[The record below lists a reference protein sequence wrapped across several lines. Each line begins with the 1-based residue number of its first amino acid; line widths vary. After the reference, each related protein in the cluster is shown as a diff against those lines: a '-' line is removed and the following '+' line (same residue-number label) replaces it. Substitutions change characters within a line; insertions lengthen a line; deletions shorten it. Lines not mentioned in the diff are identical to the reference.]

1 MFYRRLSSPISP
13 RLALRRWYQT
23 PLGRRLGQLEASF
36 LNRSIKVP
44 YSFTLVQLGIVGWE
58 KNYLDSGYLP
68 HFVIVD
74 ENLAGL
80 NLPCICSHL
89 NSLPLASES
98 IDVLILP
105 HTLEYVLDQHQ
116 LLREVERV
124 LKPEGQ
130 ALILGFHPW
139 SFYRL
144 YAYLPG
150 RHHAA
155 PWRGRP
161 VSQHTLLD
169 WLSLLNFAA
178 EICAHYDFH
187 TLYNPSQRWWRG
199 YCSALWSVGYAVR
212 AIKRTYT
219 MIPLN
224 PVAEP
229 CPDWVPEIASTIQ
242 RKLDGARR
250 CNC

>member
-1 MFYRRLSSPISP
+1 MFRRHSRSPIPP
-13 RLALRRWYQT
+13 RSALCQWYRT
-23 PLGRRLGQLEASF
+23 PLGRRLGQLEAGF

-44 YSFTLVQLGIVGWE
+44 YSFTLVQLGRVGWE

-68 HFVIVD
+68 HFLIVD
-74 ENLAGL
+74 EVLGRSD
-80 NLPCICSHL
+80 LPAIRAHL
-89 NSLPLASES
+89 NSLPLATES

-105 HTLEYVLDQHQ
+105 HTFEYAADQHQ

-130 ALILGFHPW
+130 AFMLGFHPF

-144 YAYLPG
+144 YSYLPG
-150 RHHAA
+150 GHHAA

-161 VSQHTLLD
+161 VSQYTLLD
-169 WLSLLNFAA
+169 RLNLLNFAA

-187 TLYNPSQRWWRG
+187 TFYNPSRRWCRG
-199 YCSALWSVGYAVR
+199 YGSALWSLGYAVR

-219 MIPLN
+219 MIPIN

-229 CPDWVPEIASTIQ
+229 CPDWVPEIAPTIQ
-242 RKLDGARR
+242 RKIDDTERR
-250 CNC
+250 

>member
-1 MFYRRLSSPISP
+1 MLYRRLSPLVFS
-13 RLALRRWYQT
+13 RVALCQWYQT
-23 PLGRRLGQLEASF
+23 PLGRRLGQLEAGC
-36 LNRSIKVP
+36 LNRLIKVP
-44 YSFTLVQLGIVGWE
+44 YSFTLVQLGRVGWE

-74 ENLAGL
+74 EHSAAFD
-80 NLPCICSHL
+80 LPSIRAHL

-105 HTLEYVLDQHQ
+105 HTFEYVPDQHQ

-155 PWRGRP
+155 PWSGRA
-161 VSQHTLLD
+161 VSQHILLD
-169 WLSLLNFAA
+169 RLNLLNFAA

-187 TLYNPSQRWWRG
+187 TLHISSRHWCRG
-199 YCSALWSVGYAVR
+199 YFSAMWYLGYAVR

-219 MIPLN
+219 MIPIN
-224 PVAEP
+224 PVVET
-229 CPDWVPEIASTIQ
+229 CPDWVPGIAPTVQSKDRW
-242 RKLDGARR
+242 RKTTQ
-250 CNC
+250 

>member
-1 MFYRRLSSPISP
+1 MFHHRLSP
-13 RLALRRWYQT
+13 RVPSRVALCQWYQT
-23 PLGRRLGQLEASF
+23 PLGRRLGQLEAGF

-44 YSFTLVQLGIVGWE
+44 YSFTLAQLGRVGWE
-58 KNYLDSGYLP
+58 KNYLDGGYLP
-68 HFVIVD
+68 HFFIVD
-74 ENLAGL
+74 ENSGKLD
-80 NLPCICSHL
+80 LPLIRAHL

-105 HTLEYVLDQHQ
+105 HTFEYAPDQHQ

-130 ALILGFHPW
+130 VLILGFHPW

-144 YAYLPG
+144 YAYFPG
-150 RHHAA
+150 GHHAA
-155 PWRGRP
+155 PWSGRA

-169 WLSLLNFAA
+169 WLNLLNFAA

-187 TLYNPSQRWWRG
+187 TLHTPSQHWCRG
-199 YCSALWSVGYAVR
+199 YCSAMWYLGYAMR

-219 MIPLN
+219 VIPIN

-229 CPDWVPEIASTIQ
+229 CPGWVPGIAPTAQ
-242 RKLDGARR
+242 RRIDGAKRR
-250 CNC
+250 NS